1 MSSTDSAPP
10 SAADDSRSST
20 SSEKTEKFR
29 TDLIALVEASR
40 RFRATHGVN
49 IFDNYAYREYLV
61 VDALDAAGFG
71 PVRKL
76 PGRSGF
82 DAISAAL
89 GNVEI
94 KTINAPKMTPGVL
107 SRGFQFDKQNDPERR
122 AATGNMDALAL
133 ALFVDDRLRAISLVH
148 EPEGMTALRALLR
161 ERQDAFEEKMAACRA
176 ANKRLPRDSISISM
190 RDLAER
196 GVMHDVLATTNLGF
210 LMLIRRLLHYF

>member
-1 MSSTDSAPP
+1 MSSSGSENDSA
-10 SAADDSRSST
+10 AENSRSST
-20 SSEKTEKFR
+20 SSEKFR

-49 IFDNYAYREYLV
+49 VFDNYAYREYLV

-82 DAISAAL
+82 DATSAAL

-94 KTINAPKMTPGVL
+94 KTTNAPKLTPGVL
-107 SRGFQFDKQNDPERR
+107 NRGFQFDKQNDPERR

-133 ALFVDDRLRAISLVH
+133 ALFVDDRLRAVSLVH
-148 EPEGMTALRALLR
+148 EPEGMTALRNLIR

-176 ANKRLPRDSISISM
+176 ANKRLPRDSIAISM

-196 GVMHDVLATTNLGF
+196 GVVMTILKMSNKVPALK
-210 LMLIRRLLHYF
+210 RV

>member
-1 MSSTDSAPP
+1 MSSSGSENDSA
-10 SAADDSRSST
+10 AENSRSST
-20 SSEKTEKFR
+20 SSEKFR

-49 IFDNYAYREYLV
+49 VFDNYAYREYLV

-82 DAISAAL
+82 DATSAAL
-89 GNVEI
+89 GNIEI

-107 SRGFQFDKQNDPERR
+107 NRGFQFDKQNDPERR

-133 ALFVDDRLRAISLVH
+133 ALFVDDRLRATALVH
-148 EPEGMTALRALLR
+148 EPEGMTALRNLIR

-176 ANKRLPRDSISISM
+176 ANKRLPRDSISISI

-196 GVMHDVLATTNLGF
+196 GVVMKILKMSNTVPA
-210 LMLIRRLLHYF
+210 IKRV

>member
-1 MSSTDSAPP
+1 MSSSGSENDSA
-10 SAADDSRSST
+10 AENSRSST
-20 SSEKTEKFR
+20 SSEKFR
-29 TDLIALVEASR
+29 TDLLALVEASR

-49 IFDNYAYREYLV
+49 VFDNYAYREYLV

-82 DAISAAL
+82 DAASASL

-94 KTINAPKMTPGVL
+94 KTTNARTLTPGVL
-107 SRGFQFDKQNDPERR
+107 NRGFQFDKQNDPERR
-122 AATGNMDALAL
+122 ATTGNMDALAL

-148 EPEGMTALRALLR
+148 EPEGMAALRNLIR

-196 GVMHDVLATTNLGF
+196 GVAHDI
-210 LMLIRRLLHYF
+210 LIAVAGAFTRKRCARVPSS

>member
-1 MSSTDSAPP
+1 M
-10 SAADDSRSST
+10 
-20 SSEKTEKFR
+20 
-29 TDLIALVEASR
+29 
-40 RFRATHGVN
+40 
-49 IFDNYAYREYLV
+49 
-61 VDALDAAGFG
+61 
-71 PVRKL
+71 RKL

-107 SRGFQFDKQNDPERR
+107 NRGFQFDKQNDPERR

-133 ALFVDDRLRAISLVH
+133 ALFVDDRLRAISIVH
-148 EPEGMTALRALLR
+148 EHEGMTALRALLR

-196 GVMHDVLATTNLGF
+196 GVVTTILKTSKGYA
-210 LMLIRRLLHYF
+210 IKRV